1 MRGTDDDDMIPNPAD
16 PGSMMPNPFNPKGK
30 QIPDWIAKLTD
41 LRRDVVEWPLK
52 KFTIR
57 SMGAYGAWRGSP
69 KDGWCP
75 NRGGRKKSDDPAVEA
90 VLKANDYPCKHYGAD
105 LSAPKGS
112 IVYAPHDGWIL
123 YAGPATK
130 APFVGYQPGVI
141 LIAHHDVQDSLW
153 SRMKRTI
160 TQPLVNIWGLDEGAV
175 SLRYS
180 LLGHVT
186 QETPG
191 LPLDIGV
198 PKFPLADDVWDSTAT
213 KPNKAHWRKADNGT
227 VVMMSGA
234 DGKTN
239 ARWVNAG
246 DAIGFVGLDH
256 VHWEIRNAPLAGK
269 DGRYDPIAMWQG
281 AYDKSLPP
289 DTDVSPPDVAAA
301 PPASSGSG
309 ALALLALLAFGKK
322 KRRGARRR
330 R

>member
-1 MRGTDDDDMIPNPAD
+1 MRGADDDTPE
-16 PGSMMPNPFNPKGK
+16 NPFKPQKS
-30 QIPDWIAKLTD
+30 IPDWIAKITD
-41 LRRDVVEWPLK
+41 LRKDVVEWPLK
-52 KFTIR
+52 KFQVR
-57 SMGAYGAWRGSP
+57 PMGAYGAWRASER
-69 KDGWCP
+69 DGWCP
-75 NRGGRKKSDDPAVEA
+75 YRGGRKKNADPAIEK
-90 VLKANDYPCKHYGAD
+90 LLRPGDYPCKHYGAD
-105 LSAPKGS
+105 LSAPQGS

-141 LIAHHDVQDSLW
+141 LLAHHDVQDSVW
-153 SRMKRTI
+153 QRAKRTI

-186 QETPG
+186 QESPQ
-191 LPLDIGV
+191 LPIDVGA
-198 PKFPLADDVWDSTAT
+198 PKFALADDVWDSTAA
-213 KPNKAHWRKADNGT
+213 KPNKAHWRKQPDGT

-256 VHWEIRNAPLAGK
+256 VHWEIRNAPLADK
-269 DGRYDPIAMWQG
+269 RGRFDPIATWTQFFDKPLPDG
-281 AYDKSLPP
+281 AEVDA
-289 DTDVSPPDVAAA
+289 PDVTAA
-301 PPASSGSG
+301 PPPQSSSG
-309 ALALLALLAFGKK
+309 ALALLALLAFGGKK
-322 KRRGARRR
+322 KRRGPRRR